1 MMENYA
7 TTSAEE
13 EGGHYSKKKW
23 SVNGR
28 SKDGLKI

>member
-1 MMENYA
+1 MMKNYG

-13 EGGHYSKKKW
+13 GSGHYSKRAW